1 MHPKRNFLRP
11 LIPCVVL
18 GVGGVASIAAT
29 VAMLA
34 PITNSM
40 ASREAR
46 GATQPQP
53 QPPKPPIEVGNE
65 LVRITASLD
74 RTEVGV
80 GEELTLTESVLVSFD
95 KVITSMTHSDSLI
108 GGWDEKKKELVLFS
122 PDGHLDD
129 WPDTGLPHL
138 VNSVRVSKSSGKG
151 NDPYSIHEAERK
163 GVTFT
168 FKAERPGIY
177 LIHARWWN
185 NNQEEPI
192 QYYISNPVVLI
203 VRGN

>member
-80 GEELTLTESVLVSFD
+80 GEE
-95 KVITSMTHSDSLI
+95 
-108 GGWDEKKKELVLFS
+108 
-122 PDGHLDD
+122 
-129 WPDTGLPHL
+129 PDT
-138 VNSVRVSKSSGKG
+138 
-151 NDPYSIHEAERK
+151 YRK
-163 GVTFT
+163 
-168 FKAERPGIY
+168 RPCRLRQGD
-177 LIHARWWN
+177 
-185 NNQEEPI
+185 
-192 QYYISNPVVLI
+192 YIDDAQ
-203 VRGN
+203 